1 MSLREPSR
9 LRCNVA
15 GQSCDQCFQTGQ
27 RRNIRIVTGSRR
39 VTWRR
44 DYGRSCV
51 KTLPDQLS
59 AEQVIAF
66 YIRRTDK
73 VLENRE
79 MRRVR
84 PYGGSRLFRVFDQYQ
99 PANEGSRLV
108 PENAFAIR
116 RPEIMGRPD
125 GLFGSVVKIIAER
138 RADLALEFNCRNEFV
153 FMQDKQVLQFCRT
166 KETRQCEHS
175 TVLMN
180 LRVSKPVCP
189 NNIGY

>member
-1 MSLREPSR
+1 MRSLREPSR
-9 LRCNVA
+9 FRCNVS
-15 GQSCDQCFQTGQ
+15 GQGCDQCFQTGQ

-66 YIRRTDK
+66 YIRRSDK

-79 MRRVR
+79 MRGVR
-84 PYGGSRLFRVFDQYQ
+84 PYGCSRLVRVFDQYQ
-99 PANEGSRLV
+99 PADEGSGLV
-108 PENAFAIR
+108 PESAFAIR

-125 GLFGSVVKIIAER
+125 GLFGSVIKIIAER

-153 FMQDKQVLQFCRT
+153 LCRT
-166 KETRQCEHS
+166 SRSHS
-175 TVLMN
+175 FVG
-180 LRVSKPVCP
+180 RKKPG
-189 NNIGY
+189 NASTARA